1 MRVQYKARAV
11 FSGGAAGAFGII
23 DPNFIADASSRWSTI
38 HHIHLESRA
47 MQIFIR
53 VFVLLVA
60 VMCVSPAWAAA
71 QLSLVNAWI
80 PQAPPGAGAMAG
92 YLTITNT
99 GDAAVDVLAA
109 QSDRF
114 RMVSVHETVV
124 ENGVARMRELTRLEL
139 APGKTVEFK
148 PGGMHLM
155 LMQPRS
161 EVMPGEHVEITFLL
175 SDGQRVPAI
184 FDVQAADAGEHAAHE
199 H

>member
-1 MRVQYKARAV
+1 MPNCFRALV
-11 FSGGAAGAFGII
+11 LMLA
-23 DPNFIADASSRWSTI
+23 T
-38 HHIHLESRA
+38 
-47 MQIFIR
+47 M
-53 VFVLLVA
+53 FVA
-60 VMCVSPAWAAA
+60 PAWAAA

-99 GDAAVDVLAA
+99 GDTAVDVLAA

-114 RMVSVHETVV
+114 RMVSVHETVI

-139 APGKTVEFK
+139 APGKTVQFK

-161 EVMPGEHVEITFLL
+161 EVMPGEQVEITFLL

-184 FDVQAADAGEHAAHE
+184 FDVQAADAGEHATHE